1 MFANGRVLRTDVPE
15 PAPSV
20 LVTRHVIHRPMPRFR
35 KSLGGIEMVF
45 KIIEPLVNEVI
56 GAIGKPPRKAGGE
69 LLKAYLG
76 PFYDDA
82 LHFHVHDDLPGE
94 GIEGHL
100 VGGVE
105 LAEPVVA
112 EGGSGGFV
120 VDDED
125 IVIDVDD
132 PIEVATEHVLRF
144 GMPSWAKVQSEAE

>member
-1 MFANGRVLRTDVPE
+1 MFTHGRVLAAYVPE
-15 PAPSV
+15 PAPTV
-20 LVTRHVIHRPMPRFR
+20 FVAGHIVHRPMLCFR
-35 KSLGGIEMVF
+35 ESLCGVLVVF
-45 KIIEPLVNEVI
+45 KIIEPFINKIVR
-56 GAIGKPPRKAGGE
+56 AIGKPPSEAGGE
-69 LLKAYLG
+69 LLNAYLS

-82 LHFHVHDDLPGE
+82 LHFHVHDNLPGE